1 MKKEIMEIVSYIEK
15 LVRKGGPEESEYE
28 ELNSKFGGLQQMV
41 KLGAISQE
49 ELDRIRNALGDAI
62 SLNTM
67 QGFSLGKPHGYAGDF
82 EIIDRIYRQWLS
94 EHPSLVRW
102 DRFFHWQP
110 ATKAV
115 RNRKSYFHQLLT
127 RMSARH
133 KPLHVL
139 KLGVGPGRSMF
150 EWLESNPNVQVHFEC
165 VELDYKAI
173 SFAQQLNALHLDRV
187 SFCQQNA
194 LVFRP
199 RKKYHLIWIAGLFD
213 YFDDR
218 VFVKVAKRMLP
229 AIADGG
235 ELVIGNFSLENPS
248 RAYMETL
255 DAWVLR
261 HRAPE
266 TLVQLLE
273 KSGAH
278 PSTIT
283 IRAEPEGVNLFAHV
297 NEAHETQ

>member
-1 MKKEIMEIVSYIEK
+1 MKKEMMGIVSYIEK
-15 LVRKGGPEESEYE
+15 LVRKGGPEESEYV
-28 ELNSKFGGLQQMV
+28 ELNMKLGELHQMV
-41 KLGAISQE
+41 KLGAISE
-49 ELDRIRNALGDAI
+49 DELDSIRKAFGDAF

-67 QGFSLGKPHGYAGDF
+67 QGFCLAKPHGYAGDF
-82 EIIDRIYRQWLS
+82 EMIDRIYRQWLS

-102 DRFFHWQP
+102 DHFSHWQP
-110 ATKAV
+110 AAKAV

-127 RMSARH
+127 RMSAQH
-133 KPLHVL
+133 KPLNVL
-139 KLGVGPGRSMF
+139 KLGIGPGRSMF
-150 EWLESNPNVQVHFEC
+150 EWLESNPDAQVHFEC
-165 VELDYKAI
+165 VELDPNAI

-187 SFCQQNA
+187 SFYKQNA
-194 LVFRP
+194 LTFRP
-199 RKKYHLIWIAGLFD
+199 HKKYHLIWIAGLFD

-229 AIADGG
+229 TIADGG

-266 TLVQLLE
+266 MLVQLLE
-273 KSGAH
+273 KAGAH

-283 IRAEPEGVNLFAHV
+283 IHAEPEGINLFAHV
-297 NEAHETQ
+297 SGG